1 MCAFF
6 LAKKLGKEGDQWK
19 KRKMNIII
27 MKKLHIILATISILD
42 AFHRKKK

>member
-6 LAKKLGKEGDQWK
+6 PARKLGKEGNQWK
-19 KRKMNIII
+19 KRKMNVII
-27 MKKLHIILATISILD
+27 MRKLHSILATISILD